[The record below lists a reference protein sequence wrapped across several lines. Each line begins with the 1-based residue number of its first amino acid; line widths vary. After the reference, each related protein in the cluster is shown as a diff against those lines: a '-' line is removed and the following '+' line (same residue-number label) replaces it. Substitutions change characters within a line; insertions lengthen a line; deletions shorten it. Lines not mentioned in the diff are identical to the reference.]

1 MTRRAT
7 RVERL
12 VEFRPVDLFLET
24 FLPRDNLP
32 VDLVQPF
39 SHICH
44 SAWSALDQMEYQPWF
59 LYFKRETSN
68 ALTTHLNP
76 KCFLEVSFF
85 CVFCSLCDTL
95 ELVMKGST
103 KEILCEKI

>member
-59 LYFKRETSN
+59 LSSYKQTPFYIVFFRTHKLDFVFKYPKIPF
-68 ALTTHLNP
+68 LPYTTISS
-76 KCFLEVSFF
+76 KKRLEKKF
-85 CVFCSLCDTL
+85 
-95 ELVMKGST
+95 
-103 KEILCEKI
+103 